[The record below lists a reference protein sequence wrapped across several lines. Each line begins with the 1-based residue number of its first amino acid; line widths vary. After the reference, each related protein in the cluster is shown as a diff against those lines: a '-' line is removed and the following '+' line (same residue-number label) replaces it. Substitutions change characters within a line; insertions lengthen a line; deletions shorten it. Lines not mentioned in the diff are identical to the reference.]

1 MDNSQGVNKVW
12 VQGTWVLRGGSSPTF
27 PLVHRKSE
35 VGMEDLGVWKGART
49 FDIWKLKRAREPFE
63 QNIFKSECSV
73 GCFEGEVAWG
83 REGKQ

>member
-49 FDIWKLKRAREPFE
+49 FDIWKLKR
-63 QNIFKSECSV
+63 K
-73 GCFEGEVAWG
+73 G
-83 REGKQ
+83 RENLLSKIYSSLSVV